1 MCFRFSLRRHGS
13 FSTRKHKLRVS
24 RTPGKRNSSLFLK
37 KKTGFVICGV
47 KKTRLNGIRSLNLI
61 RKTKFPKSSKKIS
74 RAYGGCLSGKAVKER

>member
-1 MCFRFSLRRHGS
+1 
-13 FSTRKHKLRVS
+13 
-24 RTPGKRNSSLFLK
+24 
-37 KKTGFVICGV
+37 VICGV